1 MISDTHEKLD
11 EIINLDSI
19 IFDCDGVLIDIR
31 NSYDKT
37 IKETVRYVVNKITNV
52 DINNFVTSTLIS
64 SFKRSGGF
72 NNEVD
77 LSYSIII
84 SIIAA
89 IRLKIHYRKF
99 ILDVVE
105 NLDVNGI
112 SSVENYLRSI
122 IHIDDMIS
130 ELHYPY
136 KNNIIC
142 NIFDELF
149 YGSKLYSIILKKT
162 PIFCCDGFIKND
174 KILLTKS
181 LLDILQRKFKRK
193 IAIVTGRGL
202 VSARYS
208 LRNLLNYFDIQNSV
222 FLDDL
227 DRSFAK
233 PNPNTLINSILGL
246 KSSSCLYVGDS
257 MEDLIMVHRANK
269 LGFRVI
275 FCGIFGT
282 DDNKDDKINLFK
294 KKNAHIILESIN
306 LLPNVLNLD
315 DEIKHNDQNGEISYL

>member
-122 IHIDDMIS
+122 IHIDDRIS

-142 NIFDELF
+142 N
-149 YGSKLYSIILKKT
+149 
-162 PIFCCDGFIKND
+162 
-174 KILLTKS
+174 
-181 LLDILQRKFKRK
+181 R
-193 IAIVTGRGL
+193 
-202 VSARYS
+202 
-208 LRNLLNYFDIQNSV
+208 
-222 FLDDL
+222 
-227 DRSFAK
+227 
-233 PNPNTLINSILGL
+233 
-246 KSSSCLYVGDS
+246 
-257 MEDLIMVHRANK
+257 
-269 LGFRVI
+269 
-275 FCGIFGT
+275 
-282 DDNKDDKINLFK
+282 
-294 KKNAHIILESIN
+294 
-306 LLPNVLNLD
+306 
-315 DEIKHNDQNGEISYL
+315 

>member
-1 MISDTHEKLD
+1 MHKKFN

-37 IKETVRYVVNKITNV
+37 IKETVRYIVDKITDV
-52 DINNFVTSTLIS
+52 DINNFVTNKLIS
-64 SFKRSGGF
+64 SFKSSGGF

-89 IRLKIHYRKF
+89 IRLHTPYKKF
-99 ILDVVE
+99 IADVVE
-105 NLDVNGI
+105 NLDVSGI
-112 SSVENYLRSI
+112 NSVENYLRNI
-122 IHIDDMIS
+122 IKIDDLIS
-130 ELHYPY
+130 ELNYPY
-136 KNNIIC
+136 KNSMIC

-149 YGSKLYSIILKKT
+149 YGSKLYNTILKKT
-162 PIFCCDGFIKND
+162 PIFCCEGFIKND
-174 KILLTKS
+174 KIILTKS
-181 LLDILQRKFKRK
+181 LLDTLQKKFKRK

-202 VSARYS
+202 ISTRYS
-208 LRNLLNYFDIQNSV
+208 LQNLLNYFDIQNSV

-227 DRSFAK
+227 DRNLAK
-233 PNPNTLINSILGL
+233 PNPKPLINSILGL
-246 KSSSCLYVGDS
+246 KSSYCLYVGDS
-257 MEDLIMVHRANK
+257 MEDLIMVNRSNE
-269 LGFRVI
+269 LGFKVV

-282 DDNKDDKINLFK
+282 DDNKNDKINLFK

-306 LLPNVLNLD
+306 LLPNVLNLV
-315 DEIKHNDQNGEISYL
+315 